1 MGTLRHLHAERFA
14 QLFVDH
20 VADGHGRQ
28 HFEETARVSS
38 VQSPDVCPR
47 REPIPS
53 VLHEHRDGARKKF
66 RTSCKHNALLIIIEL
81 VEYIY
86 YFNINIAKYF
96 FVFFLQNWWNYAD
109 FGWTDIV
116 DRSQWWIRTSNNSTI
131 SNNIFNTYLKTTA
144 AFFELLVKQF
154 YSTYTQLKLFK
165 KFTNKN
171 IYRKIYIIH
180 NPCKQYCT
188 SYFWLNTLIISNF

>member
-53 VLHEHRDGARKKF
+53 VLHEHRDRARKKF

-81 VEYIY
+81 VEYIL
-86 YFNINIAKYF
+86 FQHQHRK
-96 FVFFLQNWWNYAD
+96 VFFC
-109 FGWTDIV
+109 FF
-116 DRSQWWIRTSNNSTI
+116 STK
-131 SNNIFNTYLKTTA
+131 LM
-144 AFFELLVKQF
+144 EL
-154 YSTYTQLKLFK
+154 
-165 KFTNKN
+165 
-171 IYRKIYIIH
+171 RR
-180 NPCKQYCT
+180 
-188 SYFWLNTLIISNF
+188 FWLNRYC